1 MISWSNIFCCL
12 GRFSS
17 VVELFIDFLT
27 SGLSFVKSC
36 WGLILWCSGGPL
48 CFIFVCQVIWGFF
61 EILYFRPNKYGRIFT
76 LG

>member
-1 MISWSNIFCCL
+1 MISWSIIFCCL

-36 WGLILWCSGGPL
+36 WGLILWCSGDPL
-48 CFIFVCQVIWGFF
+48 CFIFIFQVI
-61 EILYFRPNKYGRIFT
+61 
-76 LG
+76 